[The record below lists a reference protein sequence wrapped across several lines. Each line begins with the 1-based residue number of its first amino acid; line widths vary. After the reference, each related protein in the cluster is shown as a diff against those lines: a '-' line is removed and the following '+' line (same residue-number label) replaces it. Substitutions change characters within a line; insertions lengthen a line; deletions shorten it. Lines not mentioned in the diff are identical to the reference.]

1 MQPPVSYETHAR
13 ESGMG
18 RTRTVNG
25 IEYPVSDAHPAAE
38 VLPWMSDAELVALA
52 DDIKAKGQLVPID
65 RERSTRLI
73 IDGRN
78 RELGCRI
85 AGVEPRYKD
94 IEPTDAEIVGYVVSM
109 NVPRRHLT
117 PSQRAMVAAELAN
130 LLHGEKV
137 NKSEA
142 DRHQCRSADE
152 TQENQA
158 VSQARAAEM
167 MDVSERSVRNA
178 KAVQRDAP
186 ELVEPVK
193 EGKIDVTTAAKVAKL
208 PAKER
213 KKVAKAADPKK
224 AAKDALAKESVAQA
238 HEEQN
243 GDRDAE
249 DPAPDQRFMPNAAEA
264 AALSDQFRN
273 WIARIRAVRTEMRKA
288 LPDREHVIA
297 ARIDFGG
304 FDAQLTELV
313 DTLDRNIPEHVCPV
327 CCGTG
332 ATEEGA
338 ACKFCDGYGI
348 VDKGHHDGL
357 KAKWKHTR
365 ARFEQLA
372 GGEQ

>member
-1 MQPPVSYETHAR
+1 
-13 ESGMG
+13 MG

-25 IEYPVSDAHPAAE
+25 IEYTVSDAHPIAE
-38 VLPWMSDAELVALA
+38 LLPWMGDEQLLELAA
-52 DDIKAKGQLVPID
+52 DIGSNRQLVPID
-65 RERSTRLI
+65 RLRPLGCI

-78 RELGCRI
+78 RELACKI
-85 AGVEPRYKD
+85 AGKEPVYRD
-94 IEPTDAEIVGYVVSM
+94 VDMSDAEIAVYVRSI

-117 PSQRAMVAAELAN
+117 QSQKAMFAADLASMERGYRTDLELPA
-130 LLHGEKV
+130 LMPEV
-137 NKSEA
+137 PP
-142 DRHQCRSADE
+142 
-152 TQENQA
+152 
-158 VSQARAAEM
+158 VSQKQAA
-167 MDVSERSVRNA
+167 DAIGVSERMVRHAKSVKEN
-178 KAVQRDAP
+178 AP
-186 ELVEPVK
+186 ELAQPVRD
-193 EGKIDVTTAAKVAKL
+193 GKIDVQTADKVAKL
-208 PAKER
+208 PEEER

-224 AAKDALAKESVAQA
+224 AAKDALAKEAVAQA
-238 HEEQN
+238 HDEAT